1 MAAVAT
7 HNWYGIN
14 NAKIPGDDL
23 YAITKRGS
31 VSTATKVRAVD
42 AADKLCGR

>member
-1 MAAVAT
+1 VAAVAT

-23 YAITKRGS
+23 YAITKRGI
-31 VSTATKVRAVD
+31 VNTATKVNAVE
-42 AADKLCGR
+42 AAVKLCGR